1 MDKWA
6 SGKYSE
12 DVAFVCVSLGGPE
25 LASTFVKELKLT
37 TTTVTYSSEDPAW
50 GQLGCGG
57 FIVLDGDGRVASAKT
72 AAYLDVRE
80 RAFREVESLLDSLLD
95 WKGCQGARCRGGT
108 KLPAPPEPSASPPP
122 SPPPP
127 SPSLGSCG
135 TASLAPK
142 DAPRLE
148 ERAMGTCAARIP
160 RSEGRGGGDHEP
172 VVSFSAPIQSV
183 SIAALDAEH
192 AACTAALQQ
201 LASTHSFAALE
212 QVLRAYEAHFSHEET
227 LLDTYL
233 WQEAAATAA
242 AGGAAGGGFDK
253 NASMRSSHF
262 ADHARMLRELAPS
275 HVEREEATGGDAP
288 RKEEGELPR
297 AIVERALRD
306 FEAHANRYD
315 SYGDELGAA
324 LRRAGAAPAAALAAA
339 GSSEGTGGHA

>member
-1 MDKWA
+1 MTFPSVDNSISPI
-6 SGKYSE
+6 SG
-12 DVAFVCVSLGGPE
+12 FLG
-25 LASTFVKELKLT
+25 T
-37 TTTVTYSSEDPAW
+37 
-50 GQLGCGG
+50 
-57 FIVLDGDGRVASAKT
+57 
-72 AAYLDVRE
+72 
-80 RAFREVESLLDSLLD
+80 
-95 WKGCQGARCRGGT
+95 
-108 KLPAPPEPSASPPP
+108 
-122 SPPPP
+122 
-127 SPSLGSCG
+127 CG

-148 ERAMGTCAARIP
+148 ERTMGTCAARIP
-160 RSEGRGGGDHEP
+160 RSEGRGGGDDEP
-172 VVSFSAPIQSV
+172 VASFSAPIQSV

-201 LASTHSFAALE
+201 LACTHSVAALE

-233 WQEAAATAA
+233 WQEAAAAAA

-288 RKEEGELPR
+288 RKEEGVLPR